1 MDYTIILLRLVLLL
15 LQVNLILDLTPYGG
29 QIGRLSP
36 LSILSTLSFI

>member
-29 QIGRLSP
+29 QIGRLGP
-36 LSILSTLSFI
+36 LAILSILSLV